1 MLIGQA
7 KSLLGEPALTV
18 WLAGPVAQFAGWI
31 ELLAGD
37 PAAAERELRFG
48 HDTLREI
55 GEVGW
60 LSTVEA
66 ILAEAVFQQGRDDEA
81 DLLTRESE
89 RSAGAEDVYSQ
100 AAWRGA
106 RAKVLARRRDRRT
119 AMRLAAEATDI
130 AAASDF
136 LHLRWHLLMS
146 RAEVLWMVGESD
158 ERAFTLAEAV
168 RVADQKG
175 NVVAAEQASRL
186 LASAQTV
193 QLKRS
198 P

>member
-1 MLIGQA
+1 MSVTVVWGVVSARPSSIPLFRPERVEI
-7 KSLLGEPALTV
+7 ALSSSRCGP
-18 WLAGPVAQFAGWI
+18 AGPWPSL
-31 ELLAGD
+31 E
-37 PAAAERELRFG
+37 
-48 HDTLREI
+48 
-55 GEVGW
+55 
-60 LSTVEA
+60 
-66 ILAEAVFQQGRDDEA
+66 
-81 DLLTRESE
+81 
-89 RSAGAEDVYSQ
+89 
-100 AAWRGA
+100 
-106 RAKVLARRRDRRT
+106 
-119 AMRLAAEATDI
+119 AEATDI

>member
-1 MLIGQA
+1 M
-7 KSLLGEPALTV
+7 
-18 WLAGPVAQFAGWI
+18 
-31 ELLAGD
+31 
-37 PAAAERELRFG
+37 
-48 HDTLREI
+48 
-55 GEVGW
+55 
-60 LSTVEA
+60 EA

-100 AAWRGA
+100 AAWRSA
-106 RAKVLARRRDRRT
+106 RAKVPARRRDRRT

-168 RVADQKG
+168 RVAEQKG
-175 NVVAAEQASRL
+175 NVVAAAQASRL